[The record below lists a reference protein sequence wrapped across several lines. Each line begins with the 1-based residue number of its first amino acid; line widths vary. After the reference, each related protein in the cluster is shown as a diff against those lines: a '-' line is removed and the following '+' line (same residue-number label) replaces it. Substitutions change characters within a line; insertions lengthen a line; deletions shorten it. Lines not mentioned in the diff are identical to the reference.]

1 MISVRLWVYVCMPG
15 FHYQVSRTFDHL
27 FYFALGALTLEH
39 CIHQKE
45 FIINS
50 SYHMLFTKAISNHQ
64 CQLLTVGS
72 KPMSSS
78 PRITILA
85 KGISK
90 QEQMNLQFSSTC
102 VTLLQASYAISWVL
116 LNIENNF
123 IHHLFLW
130 WNPRNLWT
138 TDLRLNTHANLQIY
152 IYVYT
157 YIYINIYKVLSCT
170 RHYIS

>member
-1 MISVRLWVYVCMPG
+1 MLY
-15 FHYQVSRTFDHL
+15 L
-27 FYFALGALTLEH
+27 FYIWFSFPFINLHNCFLEKRPEIMKIICRNFVLD

-64 CQLLTVGS
+64 CELLTVGS

-130 WNPRNLWT
+130 WNPRNL
-138 TDLRLNTHANLQIY
+138 
-152 IYVYT
+152 
-157 YIYINIYKVLSCT
+157 
-170 RHYIS
+170 